1 MSNILDYLDWYGEL
15 SLGTV
20 PFNEVDNLILAQLS
34 YLDLDVCHDGATVS
48 EVADAYFLAHGKREI
63 YSAEGL
69 V

>member
-1 MSNILDYLDWYGEL
+1 MSNILYYLDWYGEL

-48 EVADAYFLAHGKREI
+48 
-63 YSAEGL
+63 
-69 V
+69 